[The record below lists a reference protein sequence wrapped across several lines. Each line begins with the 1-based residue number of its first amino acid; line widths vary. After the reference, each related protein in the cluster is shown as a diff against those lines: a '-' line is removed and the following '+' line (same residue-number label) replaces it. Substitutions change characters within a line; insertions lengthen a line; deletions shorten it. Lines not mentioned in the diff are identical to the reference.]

1 MGKKLYSPRD
11 KTMMYCLINDFQVYF
26 VRTVSICFGHLM
38 RRADSF
44 GKTGQEEKWMTE
56 DEMVGWHHPLNE
68 HEFEQTVGDS
78 EGQGS
83 PVC

>member
-1 MGKKLYSPRD
+1 
-11 KTMMYCLINDFQVYF
+11 
-26 VRTVSICFGHLM
+26 M
-38 RRADSF
+38 RRADSL
-44 GKTGQEEKWMTE
+44 GKTGRGEKGMTE